1 MIISVK
7 TRMEKR
13 NSEHKPPV
21 KRLQF
26 KVLTK
31 KASNLSDEQAS
42 RRASVVASTKGSSN
56 QVFSEFCDDE
66 LPVKHSDSVG
76 EPTTKERRMEKSEK
90 KFEKIISKLDL
101 APCETQMRMPS
112 TQLWR
117 LNSQQI
123 EINA

>member
-117 LNSQQI
+117 LNSQ
-123 EINA
+123 